1 MDTTNSN
8 YVEFDRKESRQIL
21 KNILSK
27 NITTLKKDH
36 SMKNKIAEN
45 NTNND
50 SNNNTNNN
58 KPTEMNYENWSKHMS
73 SAHIE

>member
-36 SMKNKIAEN
+36 SIKNKLAEN
-45 NTNND
+45 N
-50 SNNNTNNN
+50 NNNNIDNNN

-73 SAHIE
+73 SAHLE

>member
-1 MDTTNSN
+1 MDITNSN

-36 SMKNKIAEN
+36 SIKNKLAEN

-50 SNNNTNNN
+50 IDNNN

-73 SAHIE
+73 SAHLE

>member
-36 SMKNKIAEN
+36 SIKNKLAEN

-50 SNNNTNNN
+50 IDNNN
-58 KPTEMNYENWSKHMS
+58 KPTEINYENWSKHMS
-73 SAHIE
+73 SAHLE

>member
-36 SMKNKIAEN
+36 SIKNKLAEN

-50 SNNNTNNN
+50 IDNNN

-73 SAHIE
+73 SAHLE